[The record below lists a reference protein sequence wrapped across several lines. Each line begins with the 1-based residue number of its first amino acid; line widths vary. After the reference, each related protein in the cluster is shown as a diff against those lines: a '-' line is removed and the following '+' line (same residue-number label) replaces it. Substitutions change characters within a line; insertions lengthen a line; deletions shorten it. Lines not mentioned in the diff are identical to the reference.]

1 MFLLRVYMARWGTR
15 VFCSMGFNFS
25 CHSCALYRQYRR
37 STSYSIIPCFCH
49 VQCLR
54 RFVCGDLYNIP
65 WLLQVMPARRPHVR
79 KPVVLFCDLRR
90 PSDEII
96 NISSQNGA
104 EGVVTQMLPKS
115 HISHVILNA
124 NVSEERFL
132 DMKVSTEKTFPSNY
146 LV

>member
-1 MFLLRVYMARWGTR
+1 M
-15 VFCSMGFNFS
+15 
-25 CHSCALYRQYRR
+25 
-37 STSYSIIPCFCH
+37 
-49 VQCLR
+49 
-54 RFVCGDLYNIP
+54 
-65 WLLQVMPARRPHVR
+65 
-79 KPVVLFCDLRR
+79 VVFCDLRR

-132 DMKVSTEKTFPSNY
+132 DMKVRGQIEFIDM
-146 LV
+146 